1 MEKLLE
7 NSVYIL
13 LAWLIIMS
21 VVLFFM
27 MGDDKKRA
35 KSAARRIPEA
45 RLFFFALVGGAIGGT
60 VGMRFFRHKTKHWY
74 FALGF
79 PLLAAVQ
86 IALCVLLA
94 VK

>member
-1 MEKLLE
+1 MEKLLDDP
-7 NSVYIL
+7 VYIL

-45 RLFFFALVGGAIGGT
+45 RLFLFALLGGAVGGT
-60 VGMRFFRHKTKHWY
+60 VGMQVFRHKTKHWY
-74 FALGF
+74 FAVGF
-79 PLLAAVQ
+79 PLIALVQ
-86 IALCVLLA
+86 IGLLA
-94 VK
+94 WLAIR

>member
-7 NSVYIL
+7 NSVFIL

-35 KSAARRIPEA
+35 KTAARRIPEA
-45 RLFFFALVGGAIGGT
+45 RLFLFALIGGAVGGTIGMK
-60 VGMRFFRHKTKHWY
+60 VFRHKTKHWY
-74 FALGF
+74 FAVGF
-79 PLLAAVQ
+79 PL
-86 IALCVLLA
+86 IALLQIGLLA
-94 VK
+94 LLAIK

>member
-7 NSVYIL
+7 NPVYIL

-21 VVLFFM
+21 VALFFM

-35 KSAARRIPEA
+35 KTAARRIPEA
-45 RLFFFALVGGAIGGT
+45 RLFFFALIGGAVGGTIGMQ
-60 VGMRFFRHKTKHWY
+60 VFRHKTKHWY
-74 FALGF
+74 FAVGF
-79 PLLAAVQ
+79 PLIAAAQ

-94 VK
+94 I